1 MWEWKNAR
9 VFGEHERADSL
20 DYDPSSVTFHKLIS
34 FPDLSLLLHKS
45 RREHVS
51 ELTVRRKCLGVPS
64 TKLVQGTLTSFFS
77 PQVPQRTSSIATAL
91 NTSGAGGSRPAQ
103 AVRAR

>member
-1 MWEWKNAR
+1 MPR
-9 VFGEHERADSL
+9 VSGERQGPDFLGQIPALLFLSFLTL
-20 DYDPSSVTFHKLIS
+20 DKFIS
-34 FPDLSLLLHKS
+34 FPDLSVLLRKGGEGPFQHLHEDKCPPGAQH
-45 RREHVS
+45 RA
-51 ELTVRRKCLGVPS
+51 LTP
-64 TKLVQGTLTSFFS
+64 FFS